1 MRENATKLLKHTQE
15 LCLNFEKIFDEL
27 SNEFNEENLFK
38 KNQVSEKDF
47 FTDKDSQYIS
57 NYFFESDG
65 LIKGFRVIV
74 SRNFESYR
82 RFERICEKL
91 QVDSRVPMIL
101 IYTVIKP
108 VTEPKKCTKNLDL
121 IIDAFCGYTNEN
133 DEKFDWVNFD
143 EVKDDITFNREVVIK
158 NKQWTKNEE
167 TEYDY
172 PAWNDYFSEAKIK
185 IIDIFSI
192 TDRGQLVKLAK
203 DIKEMSI

>member
-1 MRENATKLLKHTQE
+1 
-15 LCLNFEKIFDEL
+15 
-27 SNEFNEENLFK
+27 
-38 KNQVSEKDF
+38 
-47 FTDKDSQYIS
+47 
-57 NYFFESDG
+57 
-65 LIKGFRVIV
+65 
-74 SRNFESYR
+74 
-82 RFERICEKL
+82 
-91 QVDSRVPMIL
+91 MIL
-101 IYTVIKP
+101 ICTVIKP
-108 VTEPKKCTKNLDL
+108 VTKPEKCTEYLDA
-121 IIDAFCGYTNEN
+121 IIDTCCGLTDEN

-143 EVKDDITFNREVVIK
+143 EVKGDITFNREVVIK